1 MRDASELFRIMG
13 REPGGNGREI
23 IVGAEEL
30 VAVLTTLKG
39 MGDFVL
45 MDIDAVDRPEH
56 FELAYRLL
64 DTGGEGA
71 VGVLTVKVSADRS
84 DPRVP
89 SVMGVWK
96 AADVLEREV
105 WDLMGVR
112 FDGRDGLKR
121 ILCRDDFE
129 GHPLRK
135 DFVVAPPPRF
145 PPGAEGGVA

>member
-1 MRDASELFRIMG
+1 MRDGAVLFKALG
-13 REPGGNGREI
+13 CTPREKERE
-23 IVGAEEL
+23 
-30 VAVLTTLKG
+30 VAVAPGELPRALFTLKN
-39 MGDFVL
+39 MGNFIL
-45 MDIDAVDRPEH
+45 LDIDATDRPEG
-56 FELAYRLL
+56 FELAWRLL
-64 DTGGEGA
+64 DTGGEGPA
-71 VGVLTVKVSADRS
+71 GIFTVKVLADRS

-89 SVMGVWK
+89 SVMGIWK

-135 DFVVAPPPRF
+135 DFVVEQPARF
-145 PPGAEGGVA
+145 PGGAEGAGP